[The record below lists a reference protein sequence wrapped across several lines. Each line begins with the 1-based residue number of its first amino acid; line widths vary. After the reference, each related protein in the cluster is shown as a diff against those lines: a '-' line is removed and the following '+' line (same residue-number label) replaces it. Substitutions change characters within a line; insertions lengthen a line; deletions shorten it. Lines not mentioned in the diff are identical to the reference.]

1 LTTKEDPDPTEVFLK
16 LLSMYERDIRVYVI
30 AMVGKVCDAEEI
42 LQDVRLAMW
51 KNFDQFEQGTNFK
64 AWARKIAYHRILTFR
79 TNRSREARRAEL
91 SREFYDSI
99 NNAVEKVVEQGPHQE
114 ILSQCLQKLSTEHL
128 QIIRLRYTDGKSVE
142 EVSRSIKRTVTAT
155 YRVISRIRESLR
167 KCVYAH
173 ASIH

>member
-79 TNRSREARRAEL
+79 TNRSREARRVEL

-99 NNAVEKVVEQGPHQE
+99 NNQVEKVVEQGPYQE

-142 EVSRSIKRTVTAT
+142 EVSKLIKRTVTAT
-155 YRVISRIRESLR
+155 YRVISRIRKSLR

>member
-1 LTTKEDPDPTEVFLK
+1 MPKKFFRMYDWQCGRILISLSRGQTSRHGLEK
-16 LLSMYERDIRVYVI
+16 LLIIEFLLFERIVH
-30 AMVGKVCDAEEI
+30 GK
-42 LQDVRLAMW
+42 
-51 KNFDQFEQGTNFK
+51 QGE
-64 AWARKIAYHRILTFR
+64 L
-79 TNRSREARRAEL
+79 EL

-99 NNAVEKVVEQGPHQE
+99 NNEVEKVMEQGPYQE